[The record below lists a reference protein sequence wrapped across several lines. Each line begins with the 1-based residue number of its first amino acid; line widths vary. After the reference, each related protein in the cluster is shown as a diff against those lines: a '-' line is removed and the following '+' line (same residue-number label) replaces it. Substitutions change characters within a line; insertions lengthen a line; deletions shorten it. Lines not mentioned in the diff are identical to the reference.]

1 MNITIGI
8 ASLDPL
14 TPTVAAGT
22 EGSKFDAS
30 TNNKASPSCTR
41 CDTIIAG
48 AGNDRIEGDI
58 GADSIVGSDG
68 VDTIEYNATNEFGDT
83 ITKFTLGA
91 TGDVRDLDVAAAGA
105 DTLQIITAATD
116 VDTGAKGMIVADFD
130 VSTAGA
136 SMTGAQIYTAING
149 TAGKTNM
156 ADNEVTYFVFKADAD
171 NSDSAAYVY
180 YTQGDASNSTY
191 KAVAL
196 VATISLW

>member
-1 MNITIGI
+1 M
-8 ASLDPL
+8 L
-14 TPTVAAGT
+14 
-22 EGSKFDAS
+22 
-30 TNNKASPSCTR
+30 
-41 CDTIIAG
+41 
-48 AGNDRIEGDI
+48 
-58 GADSIVGSDG
+58 
-68 VDTIEYNATNEFGDT
+68 
-83 ITKFTLGA
+83 
-91 TGDVRDLDVAAAGA
+91 
-105 DTLQIITAATD
+105 TLQIITAATD

-196 VATISLW
+196 VATIESMGDLGTFNDANFAGV